1 MTEILDAIELELV
14 GAVRRHNARARRRRV
29 RGVAAGATAVVAVAA
44 TAGVAT
50 VVDTPLDTLFPSGA
64 RQAQPVGERQS
75 TVVVRDGGGASW
87 SVTAYRS
94 EGDRLSTTIVRR
106 PRPAGLPPKVWGASA
121 LLVAFRSAQSPHQ
134 PEVVTDA
141 FTRGGTT
148 HVVFGGTVDDAVQG
162 LTITVGGQRLE
173 ARIGDPVVTIP
184 VTRDPAFHITPDVE
198 RRMRDEVSVRA
209 YAVASRAGAFG
220 AAVRLPAT
228 IETRL
233 DDGVVVREQRML
245 CVSPRCEGS

>member
-29 RGVAAGATAVVAVAA
+29 RGVAAGATAFVAVAA

-64 RQAQPVGERQS
+64 RQAQPVDDAQS

-106 PRPAGLPPKVWGASA
+106 PRPVGAPPRVWGAAA
-121 LLVAFRSAQSPHQ
+121 LLVAFRSAQSAHRPD
-134 PEVVTDA
+134 VVTDA

-148 HVVFGGTVDDAVQG
+148 HVVFGGSVDDAVEG
-162 LTITVGGQRLE
+162 LAITIGGERFE
-173 ARIGDPVVTIP
+173 AKIADTVVTIP
-184 VTRDPAFHITPDVE
+184 VVRDTAFHITPDVE
-198 RRMRDEVSVRA
+198 RRMPDEVRARA
-209 YAVASRAGAFG
+209 YAVTPEAGAFG
-220 AAVRLPAT
+220 DAVRLPAT

-233 DDGVVVREQRML
+233 EDGVVATEQRML
-245 CVSPRCEGS
+245 CVSPRCAGP